1 MKPRKEK
8 SPHADPLRAFLSVRK
23 QEVGKFKP
31 FEGGEH
37 LWIGNEGAAR
47 ANARL
52 KLDVKKF
59 GPFQRKLAPEK
70 LTYGEIVA
78 FSGDFYESPTAL
90 FNEKPSSLDWLWKS
104 NNLEGVLE
112 AFRHELTWIELPAS
126 ERGTAYPDKNLMLW
140 WNAKHYA
147 ELALRN
153 NSHFGWHNAL
163 TYVTFHERALRLA
176 ARASKESS
184 PQAKAL
190 LWREAVYTHGFADH
204 FLTDGFAAGHV
215 RTPAAQIR
223 QWAQDNGKDTRFAG
237 ALVKLIH
244 DQDGH
249 IRELHSEAD
258 HSKHKGGLHV
268 TNAQGAE
275 WRARCDGQ
283 LFLTGTKDPA
293 VEHAVEA
300 VAASVEELLR
310 VYSGEPAV
318 EGVFA
323 ATRWLPWPHPDE
335 QPLIEKFPA
344 DLSDARAEKLFEGIR
359 WYVKLPAIGADI
371 TPRDIQA
378 CYKELPKLMKAFRDE
393 IKQQALQ
400 SPDLLRRLTPEFVK
414 AYKAIR

>member
-1 MKPRKEK
+1 MKARKEK
-8 SPHADPLRAFLSVRK
+8 SPRADPLRAFFGVRK
-23 QEVGKFKP
+23 RELGKTQP

-37 LWIGNEGAAR
+37 LWIGNEGAKR
-47 ANARL
+47 AHAKL
-52 KLDVKKF
+52 KLDAKQF
-59 GPFQRKLAPEK
+59 GPFQRKLAPET

-104 NNLEGVLE
+104 NNLDGVRE
-112 AFRHELTWIELPAS
+112 AFTHELTWIELPPN
-126 ERGTAYPDKNLMLW
+126 ERGTAYPDENVMLW
-140 WNAKHYA
+140 WNAKHFA
-147 ELALRN
+147 ELALKN
-153 NSHFGWHNAL
+153 DSHFGWHNAL
-163 TYVTFHERALRLA
+163 TYVTWHERALKLA

-184 PQAKAL
+184 AEAKSL
-190 LWREAVYTHGFADH
+190 LWREAVYTNGFADH

-215 RTPAAQIR
+215 RTPSAQIR
-223 QWAQDNGKDTRFAG
+223 RWAQVNGKNKKFAG

-249 IRELHSEAD
+249 VKELHSEAN
-258 HSKHKGGLHV
+258 HSKNKGGLHV
-268 TNAQGAE
+268 TNAQGAQ

-293 VEHAVEA
+293 VEQAVEA

-310 VYSGEPAV
+310 VYKGEPAV

-323 ATRWLPWPHPDE
+323 ATRWLPWPHSDE
-335 QPLIEKFPA
+335 LPLIEKFPA
-344 DLSDARAEKLFEGIR
+344 DVSDARAEALFESIR

-371 TPRDIQA
+371 KPEDIQA
-378 CYKELPKLMKAFRDE
+378 CYKALPKLMQAFRSE

-400 SPDLLRRLTPEFVK
+400 SPDLVRRLAPEFVK